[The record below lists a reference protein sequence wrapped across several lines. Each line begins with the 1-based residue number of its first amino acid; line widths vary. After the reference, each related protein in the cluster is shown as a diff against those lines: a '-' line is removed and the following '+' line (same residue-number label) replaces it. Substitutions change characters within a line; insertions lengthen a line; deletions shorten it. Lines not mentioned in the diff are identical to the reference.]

1 MNDER
6 KRIARQ
12 YVHDMV
18 RSFVK
23 GDTERPG
30 GALTMTSIYAPDIER
45 LLEIACYSDNYAK
58 KHKALNPF
66 CVSNY
71 YDIDGHCVH
80 SLKGTV
86 TIIFNG
92 VSIQQKEYAGRS
104 PSGGAH
110 AERLESVAKYKEGDA
125 VPPGLR
131 SSPPRPGEAREA
143 RQRED
148 EPHPK

>member
-1 MNDER
+1 MNLWMNDER

-23 GDTERPG
+23 ERE
-30 GALTMTSIYAPDIER
+30 ALPPQSLTAIYAPDIER
-45 LLEIACYSDNYAK
+45 LLEIACDCDNYAT
-58 KHKALNPF
+58 KHKELNPF

-80 SLKGTV
+80 SLNGTI

-92 VSIQQKEYAGRS
+92 VSIQQKEYTR
-104 PSGGAH
+104 
-110 AERLESVAKYKEGDA
+110 RMESVAKYRE
-125 VPPGLR
+125 
-131 SSPPRPGEAREA
+131 EREA
-143 RQRED
+143 RQRKD

>member
-1 MNDER
+1 MNLWMNDER

-23 GDTERPG
+23 EREQEG
-30 GALTMTSIYAPDIER
+30 LTMTSIYAPDIER
-45 LLEIACYSDNYAK
+45 LLEIACNSDNYAT
-58 KHKALNPF
+58 KHRELNPF

-80 SLKGTV
+80 SLNGTI

-92 VSIQQKEYAGRS
+92 VSIQQKEYTR
-104 PSGGAH
+104 
-110 AERLESVAKYKEGDA
+110 RMESVAKYKE
-125 VPPGLR
+125 
-131 SSPPRPGEAREA
+131 EREA
-143 RQRED
+143 RQRKD

>member
-1 MNDER
+1 MNLWMNDER
-6 KRIARQ
+6 KTIARQ

-23 GDTERPG
+23 ERE
-30 GALTMTSIYAPDIER
+30 ALPPQSLTAIYAPDIER
-45 LLEIACYSDNYAK
+45 LLEIACDCDNYAT
-58 KHKALNPF
+58 KHKELNPF

-80 SLKGTV
+80 SLNGTV

-110 AERLESVAKYKEGDA
+110 AESLKRATSFRGVHKEGSC
-125 VPPGLR
+125 P
-131 SSPPRPGEAREA
+131 
-143 RQRED
+143 
-148 EPHPK
+148 EPK

>member
-23 GDTERPG
+23 DAERPDG
-30 GALTMTSIYAPDIER
+30 VAEGKGTSSAGIAQSLTAIYAPDIER
-45 LLEIACYSDNYAK
+45 LLEIACDCDNYAT
-58 KHKALNPF
+58 KHKELNPF

-80 SLKGTV
+80 SLNGTV

-92 VSIQQKEYAGRS
+92 VSIQQKEYA
-104 PSGGAH
+104 
-110 AERLESVAKYKEGDA
+110 ESLKRATSFRGVHKEGSC
-125 VPPGLR
+125 P
-131 SSPPRPGEAREA
+131 
-143 RQRED
+143 
-148 EPHPK
+148 EPK